1 MSRACSQ
8 QPAIG
13 TSEKREGVE
22 AIGKFV
28 VLGGD
33 KPERLK
39 AMEESLDE
47 VSCLGA
53 EPVGFALGVAI
64 ASRRDDRLGTSGLDD
79 ADQGIAVV
87 AFVGNDSIG
96 RDCLNQGRTLRDIG
110 HLAGRQDQTNR
121 IDQGIDTNMNL
132 GGQSTPRASDRLIAA
147 GFLGAPASCCW

>member
-53 EPVGFALGVAI
+53 EPVGFELGVAAI
-64 ASRRDDRLGTSGLDD
+64 TSRRDDRLGTAGLDD
-79 ADQGIAVV
+79 V
-87 AFVGNDSIG
+87 N
-96 RDCLNQGRTLRDIG
+96 
-110 HLAGRQDQTNR
+110 
-121 IDQGIDTNMNL
+121 QGIDTSMNL
-132 GGQSTPRASDRLIAA
+132 GAQPAPRAPERLLP
-147 GFLGAPASCCW
+147 FFSVAPAAFGWARIIVLSMNTSSKSASCVHCAKT